1 MKIKG
6 ILPALAT
13 PLHEDETINTDTLK
27 KLIDFFIKKGADGFY
42 VGGATGE
49 GLALKTEQRI
59 ILAQEAIKAA
69 DGNCPCIIY
78 VSSPYFNDAVKIA
91 KEAEKAGAT
100 AISATPPM
108 FFRYGEDDVYN
119 YYKKLA
125 ESVNIPLVIYYNLS
139 AGFNMS
145 AEFAAKCFEIDN
157 VTSIKWSSSNYE
169 EMKKL
174 KELTHGEMNILNG
187 PDDFLLTGLETGADG
202 GIGLTYNFMFDLFR
216 KIYDDFQSKD
226 IESARKTQEKVR
238 RIIDALHNYKSIPVT
253 KLLLTEMGFD
263 MGNAT
268 FPYRQYTENE
278 KKDIISSMRK
288 AGLKHTGIEHRMP

>member
-1 MKIKG
+1 MKFTG
-6 ILPALAT
+6 VLPALAT
-13 PLHEDETINTDTLK
+13 PLDRDERINTDALK

-49 GLALKTEQRI
+49 GLALKTEERI
-59 ILAQEAIKAA
+59 ILAQEAIKATE
-69 DGNCPCIIY
+69 GRCPCIVY
-78 VSSPYFNDAVKIA
+78 VASPYFNDAITIA
-91 KEAEKAGAT
+91 KEAEKAGAA

-108 FFRYGEDDVYN
+108 FFRYGEDDVYS

-125 ESVNIPLVIYYNLS
+125 ESVNIPLMIYYNLS

-157 VTSIKWSSSNYE
+157 VTAIKWSSSNYG
-169 EMKKL
+169 EMAKL
-174 KELTHGEMNILNG
+174 KELTHGEMNIMNG

-216 KIYDDFQSKD
+216 NIYDCFHKGDT
-226 IESARKTQEKVR
+226 ETARKTQDKVLQ
-238 RIIDALHNYKSIPVT
+238 IIEALHNYKSIPVT

-263 MGNAT
+263 MGDST
-268 FPYRQYTENE
+268 FPYRQYSDVEKTE
-278 KKDIISSMRK
+278 IINAMKK
-288 AGLKHTGIEHRMP
+288 AGLNI